1 MGRELWEK
9 EIVGKGIEGNGDS
22 GRKNIV
28 GEVNSGGRKYWGRI
42 QWGKEI
48 LGKDTV
54 GEVDNGGRR

>member
-1 MGRELWEK
+1 MGRELWE

-42 QWGKEI
+42 QWGK
-48 LGKDTV
+48 
-54 GEVDNGGRR
+54 